1 MPLEPSDRP
10 VYTEIAPS
18 PALAPWVE
26 CYWMIRTSGIRT
38 APNRVLP
45 DGCSD
50 IILGVPDIA
59 GPVAVGTM
67 RSATLFPLRNDV
79 ELFGIRFHP
88 GAGLPVFGVP
98 LGEITDQRVP
108 LDALWPDG
116 ATRLAD
122 LAPET
127 RVPEI
132 DRLLTR
138 RIHRWTHNAGDDA
151 QLTAR
156 AVALLRQSRG
166 GATIRAVAAALGV
179 GERRLERAFDRSVGI
194 GPKMLERV
202 LRMRRAVRR
211 IGRLRDSGK
220 PLAWTDVAFDAGYA
234 DQPHLIREFRA
245 LAGVTPR
252 QYLAEQ
258 GGVGF
263 VQYDGAESV

>member
-1 MPLEPSDRP
+1 
-10 VYTEIAPS
+10 
-18 PALAPWVE
+18 
-26 CYWMIRTSGIRT
+26 MIRTTGVRAT
-38 APNRVLP
+38 PNRVLP

-50 IILGVPDIA
+50 IILGIPDMA

-67 RSATLFPLRNDV
+67 RSAAIFPLRNGV

-108 LDALWPDG
+108 LDALWRDG
-116 ATRLAD
+116 AARLAD
-122 LAPET
+122 LAPEN
-127 RVPEI
+127 RVDGIERVLTS
-132 DRLLTR
+132 RLQGWLR
-138 RIHRWTHNAGDDA
+138 DAGDDA
-151 QLTAR
+151 PLASR

-179 GERRLERAFDRSVGI
+179 GERRLERAFGRSVGV

-202 LRMRRAVRR
+202 LRMRRAIRR
-211 IGRLRDSGK
+211 INAVRESGK

-252 QYLAEQ
+252 QYVAEQ

-263 VQYDGAESV
+263 VQDGETESV